1 MAFFRRVLCVALFIL
16 CGTSSSLEAA
26 PERVPDGPPLQS
38 TTFTVT
44 VKNVMPV
51 TSRFH
56 VTLEFQN
63 PISTSSN
70 YKLSVTNN
78 RAPQGNNVSEPVDI
92 SSIPYTFG
100 SGKGKGDVRFYQDN
114 SATGELE
121 VKVNAEGLVLNQKN
135 EYECGFAGSGTPS
148 SSQKTWKI
156 KITYPS
162 SNSISGHHFT
172 SYRALSKDACGVRRR
187 RSQDSGVTTMNLPGT
202 SKGPH
207 PLDLVMVLDKSGSMT
222 SKVGGAGSDSKIQ
235 ALSDAAQSTISQWQM
250 LAGSASNENDRLGV
264 VFFETQEDPVM
275 FGNTFFVERGGTPNW
290 DIFTNNGPLDRVVQN
305 AGGSTAMGD
314 GMREGFRQANI
325 KFAGGGGGSKT
336 TRDLAM
342 IVMTDGRQN
351 EGHLVRKC
359 KTSNNLSGK
368 TLIDNCGDR
377 KLQALL
383 PFTASNATAR
393 TPIRALTDRRTLIQT
408 FYVGP
413 NSSATANLMDGIA
426 TQNGGNASYGVNM
439 TGNFATSLV
448 DILSG
453 SSPRI
458 VLNKRDVHSSDM
470 GPQSYTFLVN
480 QTAQQLIATLDW
492 KGHRAEAALDLDLIG
507 PNGNV
512 VSPSSI
518 ESEDGFTV
526 LSYDFSGQST
536 LSGQPT
542 LSGQSMSGSWKARI
556 QRGEADGEVP
566 YEFVLMAEDAS
577 FSSRV
582 GFRDVH
588 HYTGDDL
595 FLEVRLLADGKPLT
609 GIDGLR
615 VTPSTPAEGLGNLM
629 HERSE
634 FQKPN
639 LPRDQISDPYSRKL
653 YGLFQNPEFRK
664 LIRPQPQDSSLRPS
678 DDGESNGAR
687 KPNDGIY
694 TIRIPD
700 VQIPGEYNFDV
711 VLKQKKTGIG
721 PLQHTAHVNT
731 IVEVKPTLSASK
743 KEVSATDGGS
753 RLRITPLDKYG
764 NYLGPG
770 YGRTFSIRSA
780 EGEPLDMEIRNE
792 SVNGTYEVFLPNVSP
807 DSDRPL
813 QISVGSVTFTETTMA
828 DLRGGLAWPMIIL
841 IAIGGLLVLALLVYL
856 FANRRRHT

>member
-16 CGTSSSLEAA
+16 CGTSNSLKAE
-26 PERVPDGPPLQS
+26 PERVPNDPPLQS

-44 VKNVMPV
+44 VENVTPV

-63 PISTSSN
+63 DISTPSN
-70 YKLSVTNN
+70 YKLSVVN
-78 RAPQGNNVSEPVDI
+78 RTPQDNNVSEPVDL

-100 SGKGKGDVRFYQDN
+100 NGKGKGDVRFYQDN

-121 VKVNAEGLVLNQKN
+121 VRVDAKGLVLNQQSD
-135 EYECGFAGSGTPS
+135 EYECGFVGSGTPS

-172 SYRALSKDACGVRRR
+172 SYRALSDGACGVRRR
-187 RSQDSGVTTMNLPGT
+187 RSQDSGVTTMDLPGT
-202 SKGPH
+202 SNGPH

-222 SKVGGAGSDSKIQ
+222 SRVGGPESDSKIR

-250 LAGSASNENDRLGV
+250 LEGSASNENDRLGV
-264 VFFETQEDPVM
+264 VFFETEEDPVL
-275 FGNTFFVERGGTPNW
+275 FEEDTFWVERGGAPNW
-290 DIFTNNGPLDRVVQN
+290 KIFTGPLERVVQN

-314 GMREGFRQANI
+314 GMREGFRKANMA
-325 KFAGGGGGSKT
+325 FAGGGGGENA

-342 IVMTDGRQN
+342 IVMTDGKQN

-359 KTSNNLSGK
+359 KTSNNLSGQ
-368 TLIDNCGDR
+368 TLIDECGD
-377 KLQALL
+377 KELQALL
-383 PFTASNATAR
+383 PFTATSER
-393 TPIRALTDRRTLIQT
+393 VDTPIRALTDRQTLIQT

-413 NSSATANLMDGIA
+413 NGSATANLMDDIA
-426 TQNGGNASYGVNM
+426 EQNGGKASYGVNM

-458 VLNKRDVHSSDM
+458 VLNKRDVHSSDT
-470 GPQSYTFLVN
+470 GPQSYPFLVN

-526 LSYDFSGQST
+526 LSYDFSGQW
-536 LSGQPT
+536 T
-542 LSGQSMSGSWKARI
+542 LSGQSMSGPWEARI
-556 QRGEADGEVP
+556 QRGEVDGEVP

-582 GFRDVH
+582 GFRDVQH
-588 HYTGDDL
+588 FTGDDL
-595 FLEVRLLADGKPLT
+595 FLEVRLLANGKPLT

-639 LPRDQISDPYSRKL
+639 LPKDQISDPYSRKL

-678 DDGESNGAR
+678 DDGESNGDR

-721 PLQHTAHVNT
+721 PLQHTADVNT

-743 KEVSATDGGS
+743 KEVSAMEGGS

-780 EGEPLDMEIRNE
+780 EGEPLDMEVRNE
-792 SVNGTYEVFLPNVSP
+792 NVNGTYEVLLPNVSP

-813 QISVGSVTFTETTMA
+813 QISVGSVTFTETTM
-828 DLRGGLAWPMIIL
+828 DELSGGLGWQIIIL
-841 IAIGGLLVLALLVYL
+841 IAIGGLLVLGLLVYL